1 MTYELKVAGLTREL
15 PLCPISEELMIAG
28 FVLVGDTELTERC
41 AEALCRILPEHDVI
55 ITAETKG
62 IPLAA
67 SMARVMGQERYIVA
81 RKGVKLYMKDIV
93 KCEVTSITTEGKQC
107 LYLDGADVERMRG
120 RRVVIVDDVIST
132 GQSLHAL
139 EELVKLAGGRIVCRA
154 AVLAEG
160 DAIGR
165 SDIRYLAPLP
175 LFDKTGN
182 PL

>member
-81 RKGVKLYMKDIV
+81 RKGVKLYMKAIV

-107 LYLDGADVERMRG
+107 LYLDGADAERMRG

>member
-107 LYLDGADVERMRG
+107 LYLDGADAERMRG